1 MKTDKTIISLA
12 IFSIFTFQRC
22 TVFEDNQ
29 SQKIISQEL
38 TYDSINNKSKLF
50 NVGLE
55 TTISYTTKD
64 TNSIDFNNLTLI
76 INNDKF
82 TLVPVIESKKFD
94 KETNTLKIK
103 FRTKI
108 NFLSKTYKNDTLT
121 NKVLGSKISNS
132 DGKFIEKDDS
142 FELKSLIL
150 GYPPNDKAP
159 KYE

>member
-76 INNDKF
+76 INNDKYSNNN
-82 TLVPVIESKKFD
+82 LYI
-94 KETNTLKIK
+94 KIYD
-103 FRTKI
+103 I
-108 NFLSKTYKNDTLT
+108 N
-121 NKVLGSKISNS
+121 
-132 DGKFIEKDDS
+132 
-142 FELKSLIL
+142 
-150 GYPPNDKAP
+150 
-159 KYE
+159 

>member
-50 NVGLE
+50 NIGLE

-132 DGKFIEKDDS
+132 DGKVIEKDDS